1 MNQKHKAMAQSRGA
15 ARDLTVCALLA
26 SLIAVGAFI
35 KIVIPVGADTMNFTL
50 QWFFVLLAG
59 LLLGSRKAFWSVAIY
74 LLVGLSGIPVFAR
87 GGGLGYLIRPTFGFL
102 IGFVAAAWITGKL
115 CWKRPGGGVAWRLF
129 SAFWGMMAYYLCGM
143 VYFYVIS
150 NYVIHM
156 PVSWKLVVINCFLI
170 TAAEDFIL
178 CVMAAVVARRL
189 MPFALGQY
197 R

>member
-1 MNQKHKAMAQSRGA
+1 
-15 ARDLTVCALLA
+15 
-26 SLIAVGAFI
+26 
-35 KIVIPVGADTMNFTL
+35 
-50 QWFFVLLAG
+50 
-59 LLLGSRKAFWSVAIY
+59 
-74 LLVGLSGIPVFAR
+74 
-87 GGGLGYLIRPTFGFL
+87 
-102 IGFVAAAWITGKL
+102 FVAAAWITGKL

>member
-1 MNQKHKAMAQSRGA
+1 M
-15 ARDLTVCALLA
+15 
-26 SLIAVGAFI
+26 
-35 KIVIPVGADTMNFTL
+35 
-50 QWFFVLLAG
+50 
-59 LLLGSRKAFWSVAIY
+59 
-74 LLVGLSGIPVFAR
+74 
-87 GGGLGYLIRPTFGFL
+87 
-102 IGFVAAAWITGKL
+102 AAAWITGKL

-129 SAFWGMMAYYLCGM
+129 SAFWGMMTYYLCGM

>member
-1 MNQKHKAMAQSRGA
+1 MLEASGGRG
-15 ARDLTVCALLA
+15 
-26 SLIAVGAFI
+26 
-35 KIVIPVGADTMNFTL
+35 
-50 QWFFVLLAG
+50 
-59 LLLGSRKAFWSVAIY
+59 
-74 LLVGLSGIPVFAR
+74 
-87 GGGLGYLIRPTFGFL
+87 
-102 IGFVAAAWITGKL
+102 
-115 CWKRPGGGVAWRLF
+115 AWRLF

-189 MPFALGQY
+189 MPFALGSIDRKWIFMKIKSRMLPGRNEY
-197 R
+197 GRREGLTERPLNGLPCAPCSLTI

>member
-1 MNQKHKAMAQSRGA
+1 MRI
-15 ARDLTVCALLA
+15 D
-26 SLIAVGAFI
+26 
-35 KIVIPVGADTMNFTL
+35 IPVQPFPMLFYAAVLFCASGRLCAGGQTGSCLCVRLPGSGIGGDSRICSRRRAGVSDPSYL
-50 QWFFVLLAG
+50 WFFDRLCGCG
-59 LLLGSRKAFWSVAIY
+59 LDYRKAVLEA
-74 LLVGLSGIPVFAR
+74 SGGR
-87 GGGLGYLIRPTFGFL
+87 
-102 IGFVAAAWITGKL
+102 
-115 CWKRPGGGVAWRLF
+115 VAWRLF

>member
-1 MNQKHKAMAQSRGA
+1 MLEASGGRGSLA
-15 ARDLTVCALLA
+15 A
-26 SLIAVGAFI
+26 
-35 KIVIPVGADTMNFTL
+35 
-50 QWFFVLLAG
+50 
-59 LLLGSRKAFWSVAIY
+59 
-74 LLVGLSGIPVFAR
+74 
-87 GGGLGYLIRPTFGFL
+87 
-102 IGFVAAAWITGKL
+102 
-115 CWKRPGGGVAWRLF
+115 F
-129 SAFWGMMAYYLCGM
+129 SAFWGMMTYYLCGM

>member
-1 MNQKHKAMAQSRGA
+1 MQEIHLGGRQRIKSQEMAFTGLFA
-15 ARDLTVCALLA
+15 A
-26 SLIAVGAFI
+26 LIAAGAYMRI
-35 KIVIPVGADTMNFTL
+35 DIPVQPFPMHFTL
-50 QWFFVLLAG
+50 QFFFVLLAG
-59 LLLGSRKAFWSVAIY
+59 YVLGARRGAACVCVY
-74 LLVGLSGIPVFAR
+74 LAVGLAGIPVFAA
-87 GGGLGYLIRPTFGFL
+87 GGGPAYLIRPTFGFL

-170 TAAEDFIL
+170 TVAEDFIL

>member
-1 MNQKHKAMAQSRGA
+1 MLEASGGRGGLA
-15 ARDLTVCALLA
+15 A
-26 SLIAVGAFI
+26 
-35 KIVIPVGADTMNFTL
+35 
-50 QWFFVLLAG
+50 FFC
-59 LLLGSRKAFWSVAIY
+59 LLGHDGVLSVRN
-74 LLVGLSGIPVFAR
+74 GI
-87 GGGLGYLIRPTFGFL
+87 
-102 IGFVAAAWITGKL
+102 
-115 CWKRPGGGVAWRLF
+115 
-129 SAFWGMMAYYLCGM
+129 
-143 VYFYVIS
+143 FYVIS

>member
-1 MNQKHKAMAQSRGA
+1 MPFPGFLSSGVPLNVFPALYFLQVRAGKAP
-15 ARDLTVCALLA
+15 
-26 SLIAVGAFI
+26 FI
-35 KIVIPVGADTMNFTL
+35 KSDFQSPSYSIRN
-50 QWFFVLLAG
+50 QLLW
-59 LLLGSRKAFWSVAIY
+59 KED
-74 LLVGLSGIPVFAR
+74 
-87 GGGLGYLIRPTFGFL
+87 FL

>member
-1 MNQKHKAMAQSRGA
+1 MAFTGLFA
-15 ARDLTVCALLA
+15 A
-26 SLIAVGAFI
+26 LIAAGAYMRI
-35 KIVIPVGADTMNFTL
+35 DIPVQPFPMHFTL
-50 QWFFVLLAG
+50 QFFFVLLAG
-59 LLLGSRKAFWSVAIY
+59 YVLGARRGAACVCVY
-74 LLVGLSGIPVFAR
+74 LAVGLAGIPVFAA
-87 GGGLGYLIRPTFGFL
+87 GGGPAYLIRPTFGFL